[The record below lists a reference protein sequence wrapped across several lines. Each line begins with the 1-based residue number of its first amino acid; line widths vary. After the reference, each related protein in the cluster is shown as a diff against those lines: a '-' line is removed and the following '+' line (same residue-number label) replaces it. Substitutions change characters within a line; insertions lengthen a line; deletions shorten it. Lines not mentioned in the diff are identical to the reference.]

1 MLINNEYKD
10 IDLSFSLNN
19 KGDIYTLYNE
29 KALTQ
34 AIKNIVIMK
43 NKLFKPSWGADVKKY
58 LFSNANDFM
67 LNNLRDEIETKIFN
81 NEKRFD
87 YLNVNLNIN
96 PLLPYELNVSI
107 TYRLK
112 FSDDLMNINFSIN
125 FLK

>member
-1 MLINNEYKD
+1 
-10 IDLSFSLNN
+10 
-19 KGDIYTLYNE
+19 
-29 KALTQ
+29 
-34 AIKNIVIMK
+34 MK
-43 NKLFKPSWGADVKKY
+43 PLWGADVKKY
-58 LFSNANDFM
+58 LFANANDFM

-87 YLNVNLNIN
+87 YLNVNLGIN

-112 FSDDLMNINFSIN
+112 FSDDLMNMNFSIN